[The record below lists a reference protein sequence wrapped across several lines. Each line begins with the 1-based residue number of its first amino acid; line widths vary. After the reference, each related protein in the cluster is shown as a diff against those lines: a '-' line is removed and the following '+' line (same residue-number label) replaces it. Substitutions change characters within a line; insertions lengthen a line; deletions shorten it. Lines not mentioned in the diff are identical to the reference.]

1 METKNNNLTE
11 DTELLKS
18 IYESLTSRKYHG
30 RKRAYS
36 SYEPEELNKNTVK
49 EILTDCL
56 PIFNSNKTE
65 TRYLNDVYTGLQDI
79 RFKTKEVR
87 EEINN
92 RTTEN
97 NAYSFV
103 EFKKGFVFGKPI
115 QYVQRNKK
123 NAKEVS
129 TLNDYF
135 VGQNKASKDTEL
147 AEDLYISGRA
157 FRYIAPAKPIEEY
170 DAPFE
175 MHNLDKDR
183 CEVVY
188 NSGIGH
194 KQLLGFVETPFS
206 KRVLEDGTEIPEYN
220 IYSVYTYDKYY
231 EYKGTIGSSLT
242 FVREESLNIKG
253 HRILEYYLNKS
264 RLGIIEVV
272 LDLLNQINLL
282 ESNDMDSVVQF
293 VNSFLI
299 LINANI
305 DIDDYKAFKREG
317 AILLKSDE
325 KRVADAKLLADKLS
339 HADTQV
345 FYDRMF
351 NACLRILGIP
361 SMQDSVQNGSTG
373 QANLVGQGWTMADQ
387 RANQDEE
394 EFKKTDYI
402 LLNQVLKICKKF
414 DNEHIKKLTIRDI
427 DIKFTRNKS
436 DNLLTKTQGL
446 LNLKSA
452 QVDPQTAF
460 ATVELFPDPN
470 EACTSSEKYYE
481 NFWSAQVMGNNGFNG
496 NKLEQNNDVV
506 DTKNDNEK
514 DKSKIAKGKTEKSQ
528 EVNLQKEINAQD
540 KKSREERKNNN
551 K

>member
-1 METKNNNLTE
+1 MATQVEKPISE
-11 DTELLKS
+11 DEELLKE
-18 IYESLTSRKYHG
+18 IYDSLIAHKYTG
-30 RKRAYS
+30 RKIAYS
-36 SYEPEELNKNTVK
+36 SYKPEELNKDTIKN
-49 EILTDCL
+49 ILTDIL
-56 PIFNSNKTE
+56 PVFESNKAD
-65 TRYLNDVYTGLQDI
+65 TRYLNNVYKGLQDI

-87 EEINN
+87 ETINN

-115 QYVQRNKK
+115 QYVQRDKK
-123 NAKEVS
+123 NAKEIS

-135 VGQNKASKDTEL
+135 IGQNKASKDTEL
-147 AEDLYISGRA
+147 SEDLYICGRG
-157 FRYIAPAKPIEEY
+157 FRYVAPATPIEEY

-188 NSGIGH
+188 YSGIGH
-194 KQLLGFVETPFS
+194 KQLLSFVEVPFS
-206 KRVLEDGTEIPEYN
+206 KQIMEDGTEIPEYN

-231 EYKGTIGSSLT
+231 EFKGTIGSSLT
-242 FVREESLNIKG
+242 FVKEEKLNIQG
-253 HRILEYYLNKS
+253 HRILEYHLNQS
-264 RLGIIEVV
+264 RLGIIEIV

-282 ESNDMDSVVQF
+282 ESNDMDSIVQF
-293 VNSFLI
+293 VNSFLVF
-299 LINANI
+299 INANI
-305 DIDDYKAFKREG
+305 DIDDFREFKKEG

-325 KRVADAKLLADKLS
+325 KRLADAKLLADKLS

-414 DNEHIKKLTIRDI
+414 DSKNIKKLTIRDI

-470 EACTSSEKYYE
+470 EACTSSENYYE
-481 NFWSAQVMGNNGFNG
+481 NFWNSQVMGNNGFNG
-496 NKLEQNNDVV
+496 NTLSQNNDK
-506 DTKNDNEK
+506 DDN
-514 DKSKIAKGKTEKSQ
+514 SAIAKGKTEKSQ
-528 EVNLQKEINAQD
+528 ETNLQKETNAQD
-540 KKSREERKNNN
+540 KKSKEEKKDSN
-551 K
+551 KE

>member
-1 METKNNNLTE
+1 MNSDTNTE
-11 DTELLKS
+11 DKELTQQ
-18 IYESLTSRKYHG
+18 IYEILNSRKYSG
-30 RKRAYS
+30 RKIAYS
-36 SYEPEELNKNTVK
+36 SYNPEDLNVETIKQ
-49 EILTDCL
+49 ILTDVY
-56 PIFNSNKTE
+56 PIFQKNKSDTK
-65 TRYLNDVYTGLQDI
+65 YLNNVYKGLQDI

-87 EEINN
+87 ENINTK
-92 RTTEN
+92 TTEN
-97 NAYSFV
+97 NSYAFV

-123 NAKEVS
+123 YAKEISV
-129 TLNDYF
+129 LNDYF
-135 VGQNKASKDTEL
+135 IGQNKASKDTEL
-147 AEDLYISGRA
+147 AEDLYISGRG
-157 FRYIAPAKPIEEY
+157 FRYIAPAKPIEDY

-175 MHNLDKDR
+175 IHNLDKDA

-194 KQLLGFVETPFS
+194 KQLLSFVETPFS
-206 KRVLEDGTEIPEYN
+206 KQVMEDGSEIPEYY
-220 IYSVYTYDKYY
+220 IYSVYTEDKYY
-231 EYKGTIGSSLT
+231 EYKGTIGSGLELKK
-242 FVREESLNIKG
+242 EEELNIPG
-253 HRILEYYLNKS
+253 HRILEYNLNKS

-272 LDLLNQINLL
+272 LDLTNQINLL
-282 ESNDMDSVVQF
+282 QSNDMDSVIQF

-299 LINANI
+299 FINANI
-305 DIDDYKAFKREG
+305 DLEDYREFKKEG

-325 KRVADAKLLADKLS
+325 KRIADAKLLSDKLV

-345 FYDRMF
+345 FYDRMY

-394 EFKKTDYI
+394 EFKKTDYK
-402 LLNQVLKICKKF
+402 LLNQAIKICKKF
-414 DNEHIKKLTIRDI
+414 DSDHIKSITVRDI

-460 ATVELFPDPN
+460 ATVELFADPN
-470 EACTSSEKYYE
+470 EACTSSQKYYE
-481 NFWSAQVMGNNGFNG
+481 NFWNANVIGNNGFNG
-496 NKLEQNNDVV
+496 NTLNQNN
-506 DTKNDNEK
+506 N
-514 DKSKIAKGKTEKSQ
+514 SQIGSGKTEKAQ
-528 EVNLQKEINAQD
+528 ETNLQKEVTAQD
-540 KKSREERKNNN
+540 KKSKDEKSNNN

>member
-1 METKNNNLTE
+1 MDSTTTTE
-11 DTELLKS
+11 QDTELLKE
-18 IYESLTSRKYHG
+18 IYDSLTSRKYHG
-30 RKRAYS
+30 RKKAYS
-36 SYEPEELNKNTVK
+36 SYKPEELNKDTIK

-56 PIFNSNKTE
+56 PIFEKNKAD

-79 RFKTKEVR
+79 RFKVKEVR
-87 EEINN
+87 ESINN
-92 RTTEN
+92 KTTEN

-123 NAKEVS
+123 NAKEIS
-129 TLNDYF
+129 ILNDYF
-135 VGQNKASKDTEL
+135 IGQNKASKDTEL

-157 FRYIAPAKPIEEY
+157 FRYVAPAKPIEEY

-188 NSGIGH
+188 YSGIGH
-194 KQLLGFVETPFS
+194 QQLLSFVETPFS
-206 KRVLEDGTEIPEYN
+206 KQVMEDGTEVPEYN

-231 EYKGTIGSSLT
+231 EYKGTLGSLT
-242 FVREESLNIKG
+242 FIKEEPLNIPG

-305 DIDDYKAFKREG
+305 DIDEYKDFKREG

-325 KRVADAKLLADKLS
+325 KRLADAKLLTDKLS

-394 EFKKTDYI
+394 EFKKTDYL

-414 DNEHIKKLTIRDI
+414 DSAHIKNLTIRDI

-460 ATVELFPDPN
+460 ATVELFADPQ
-470 EACTSSEKYYE
+470 EAFSNSQKYYE
-481 NFWSAQVMGNNGFNG
+481 NFWNANVMGNNGFNG
-496 NKLEQNNDVV
+496 NTLNQNN
-506 DTKNDNEK
+506 NSDN
-514 DKSKIAKGKTEKSQ
+514 SKIAAGKDEKSQ
-528 EVNLQKEINAQD
+528 ERNMQKETTAQD
-540 KKSREERKNNN
+540 KKSDAEKNNN
-551 K
+551 KNNNTNNNSNNKE